1 MDYVFKGKKMINQ
14 ISSVEIEEI
23 KEVSKKLRANVL
35 KMIHNS
41 QSGHPGG
48 SLSCIDI
55 LNVLFTKEMKHYP
68 ECEKNSDYKNRD
80 RFILSKGHASA
91 ALYAILAHCGYFGEE
106 ELLTFRKF
114 GSKLQGHPCCHKLKG
129 VEISTGSLG
138 QGLSIACGMALGLRL
153 DNINSKVY
161 VLMGDGET
169 EEGSVWEA
177 AMNAVHN
184 KLNNLIVFVDRNRLQ
199 IDGSTEDVKSV
210 GDVCAKF
217 KAFGWNVLEIDGHD
231 IKSVINAIQI
241 AKVSEKPTAI
251 IANTIKGKGVSF
263 MENNAGWHGK
273 APNDE
278 QLKQALEELKQG

>member
-1 MDYVFKGKKMINQ
+1 MINQ
-14 ISSVEIEEI
+14 ISNLEIEEI
-23 KEVSKKLRANVL
+23 QQISKKLRKEIL
-35 KMIHNS
+35 MMIHNS

-55 LNVLFTKEMKHYP
+55 LNVLFNKCMKHYP
-68 ECEKNSDYKNRD
+68 ECEKNANYNKRD

-91 ALYAILAHCGYFGEE
+91 ALYTILAHCGYFKEE

-153 DNINSKVY
+153 DNIDSNIYVY
-161 VLMGDGET
+161 MGDGEI

-177 AMNAVHN
+177 AMNAAHN
-184 KLNNLIVFVDRNRLQ
+184 KLNKIIAFVDRNKLQ
-199 IDGSTEDVKSV
+199 IDGSTENVKSV
-210 GDVCAKF
+210 GDVNAKF
-217 KAFGWNVLEIDGHD
+217 KAFGWNTLEIDGHN
-231 IKSVINAIQI
+231 IKEIYNAVEI
-241 AKVSEKPTAI
+241 AKTSDKPTVI
-251 IANTIKGKGVSF
+251 IANTTKGKGVSF

-273 APNDE
+273 APNNE
-278 QLKQALEELKQG
+278 QLQLALEELK

>member
-1 MDYVFKGKKMINQ
+1 MINQ
-14 ISSVEIEEI
+14 VTNLEVEEI
-23 KEVSKKLRANVL
+23 SNVSKKLRSNIL

-55 LNVLFTKEMKHYP
+55 LNVLFTKCMKHYP
-68 ECEKNSDYKNRD
+68 ECEENKDYANRD

-91 ALYAILAHCGYFGEE
+91 ALYAVLAHCGYFKEE
-106 ELLTFRKF
+106 DLFGFRKF

-153 DNINSKVY
+153 DNINSNIYVY
-161 VLMGDGET
+161 MGDGEI

-177 AMNAVHN
+177 AMNAAHN
-184 KLNNLIVFVDRNRLQ
+184 KLNKIIAFVDRNKLQ
-199 IDGSTEDVKSV
+199 IDGSTENVKSV
-210 GDVCAKF
+210 GDVNAKF
-217 KAFGWNVLEIDGHD
+217 KAFGWNTLEIDGHN
-231 IKSVINAIQI
+231 IKEIYDAIQL
-241 AKVSEKPTAI
+241 AKTSDKPTVI

-273 APNDE
+273 APNSE
-278 QLKQALEELKQG
+278 QLQQALEELK

>member
-1 MDYVFKGKKMINQ
+1 MIKQ
-14 ISSVEIEEI
+14 INELDIEKI
-23 KEVSKKLRANVL
+23 KEVSKKLRREVIM
-35 KMIHNS
+35 MIHNA

-55 LNVLFTKEMKHYP
+55 LNVLFTKCMKHYP

-91 ALYAILAHCGYFGEE
+91 SLYAILAHCGYFNEE
-106 ELLTFRKF
+106 ELMTFRKF
-114 GSKLQGHPCCHKLKG
+114 GSRLQGHPCSKKLNG
-129 VEISTGSLG
+129 IEVSTGSLG
-138 QGLSIACGMALGLRL
+138 QGLSIGCGMALGLKL

-161 VLMGDGET
+161 VYMGDGEL

-177 AMNAVHN
+177 AMNASHN
-184 KLNNLIVFVDRNRLQ
+184 KLNNIIAFVDRNKLQ
-199 IDGSTEDVKSV
+199 IDGSTENVKSIGNV
-210 GDVCAKF
+210 NDKF
-217 KAFGWNVLEIDGHD
+217 KAFGWNTIEIDGHD
-231 IKSVINAIQI
+231 ILQIYNAIED
-241 AKVSEKPTAI
+241 AKKAIKPTVI

-278 QLKQALEELKQG
+278 QLKEALIELV